1 MKNTKKDLIQ
11 FFTWLRNGIAF
22 SVTWFLVLK
31 LIYNRMAHIQTI
43 STDNLLKMVIW
54 LSGGVLLFCLL
65 FTRILFKKMGFTERL
80 TCFMLLFSVYECL
93 YFDWRGYFTTEG
105 AIGQW
110 VLFFGII
117 LGLYLICIAIYQKH
131 SKKYGK
137 IYTKALKKYQQ
148 ERMSSNEE

>member
-1 MKNTKKDLIQ
+1 MKTTKKDLIQ

-22 SVTWFLVLK
+22 SVTWFLILK

-65 FTRILFKKMGFTERL
+65 FTRILFKKMGFTGRL
-80 TCFMLLFSVYECL
+80 TCFMLLFGVYEYL
-93 YFDWRGYFTTEG
+93 YFYWRGYFTTAG

-131 SKKYGK
+131 SKRYGE

>member
-1 MKNTKKDLIQ
+1 MKTTKKDLIQ

-22 SVTWFLVLK
+22 SVTWFLILK

-65 FTRILFKKMGFTERL
+65 FTRILFKKMGFTGRL
-80 TCFMLLFSVYECL
+80 TCFMLLFGVYECL
-93 YFDWRGYFTTEG
+93 YFYWRGYFTTEG
-105 AIGQW
+105 TIGQR

-131 SKKYGK
+131 SKRYGE

-148 ERMSSNEE
+148 ERISSNEK